1 MLKTAVSLIAGLV
14 LAAGPALAQDY
25 PNKFV
30 RIFTSEAGGG
40 GDLIARLVAQGL
52 SKNVGQPVV
61 VENRGII
68 AADVVAKAQ
77 PDGYS
82 LLFYGSNAW
91 VSPLV
96 RKTTWD
102 PVKDFAPIM
111 LVADA
116 VNVLVINPAIPA
128 KDVKELIAYAKSRP
142 GEINFA
148 SSATGSATHLAGELF
163 KSMTGIDIV
172 HVPYKG
178 VSAAYADLVAGRVQ
192 MMFGNAGSVAGHAKA
207 GKLRILAIGNER
219 LSALLPGV
227 PTVSATVPGFS
238 AGVPYAL
245 FAPAKT
251 PAAIINRI
259 NQGVALALKAPDTRE
274 KLAQMEVEIIGS
286 TPAQLATKVN
296 NDVIQ
301 LGKIIRDAGISEN

>member
-1 MLKTAVSLIAGLV
+1 MLKAAASLIAGLV
-14 LAAGPALAQDY
+14 FAAGPALAQDY
-25 PNKFV
+25 PNKVV
-30 RIFTSEAGGG
+30 RIMTSAAGGG

-52 SKNVGQPVV
+52 SKNVGQPVIV
-61 VENRGII
+61 DNRGIS
-68 AADVVAKAQ
+68 AADAIAKAP
-77 PDGYS
+77 PDGYN
-82 LLFYGSNAW
+82 LLFYGSNVW

-102 PVKDFAPIM
+102 PVRDFAPIM

-116 VNVLVINPAIPA
+116 VNVLVINAAIPA

-142 GEINFA
+142 GQINFA
-148 SSATGSATHLAGELF
+148 SSAAGSATHLAGELF

-192 MMFGNAGSVAGHAKA
+192 MMFGNAGSVAGHAKS
-207 GKLRILAIGNER
+207 GKLRILAIGNEQ

-227 PTVSATVPGFS
+227 PTVAATVPGFS

-259 NQGVALALKAPDTRE
+259 NQGVAAALKDPDTRE
-274 KLAQMEVEIIGS
+274 KLAQMEVEVIAS

-296 NDVIQ
+296 NDVVQ
-301 LGKIIRDAGISEN
+301 LGKIIKDAGISEN